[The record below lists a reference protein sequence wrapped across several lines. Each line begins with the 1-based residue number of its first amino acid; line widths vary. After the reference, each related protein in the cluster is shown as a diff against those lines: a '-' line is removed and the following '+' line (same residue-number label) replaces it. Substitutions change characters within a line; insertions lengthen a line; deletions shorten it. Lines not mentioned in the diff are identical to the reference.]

1 MAGHTHSELMSV
13 SRMEVVEVGR
23 RRRWSDEQKLRI
35 LERASA
41 PGISVRS
48 VAREHQVSPSQIYDW
63 RKKFVEAA
71 GLAGGGGFAAV
82 VVSTPDDP
90 AKSWAGRME
99 VRCRN
104 GRTITMGRDVDV
116 AVLAKLVAMLDQ

>member
-1 MAGHTHSELMSV
+1 MPV

-48 VAREHQVSPSQIYDW
+48 VAREHQVAPSQIYDW

-71 GLAGGGGFAAV
+71 ALAGGGFAAV
-82 VVSTPDDP
+82 VVSSPDDP
-90 AKSWAGRME
+90 AGSWAGRME

>member
-1 MAGHTHSELMSV
+1 MPV

-48 VAREHQVSPSQIYDW
+48 VARAHQVSPSQIYDW
-63 RKKFVEAA
+63 RKKLVEAA
-71 GLAGGGGFAAV
+71 ALAGSGGFAAV
-82 VVSTPDDP
+82 VVSSPDDP
-90 AKSWAGRME
+90 AESWAGRME

-104 GRTITMGRDVDV
+104 GRTITVGRDVDV